1 MTKVV
6 NRVVHIP
13 KANEKN
19 QLIDEIIKIRQI
31 INNVADRNDPNIV
44 MDLASMQ
51 ETPVISIHPYESM
64 EEHEHLLGKLY
75 ENKDFLTQ
83 ADKVFSHLVRPI
95 TFWMQE
101 IIEPIEGITVDD
113 KPQFLLTNVWKA
125 ARGKRW
131 ELVEMLREGR
141 AKKEG
146 VKPALS
152 VNITGDFDLV
162 FMRLP
167 LRSLSE
173 FTFFL
178 KDVPNIS
185 KMGEIALSHNRH
197 IANVIH
203 Y

>member
-1 MTKVV
+1 MPKVV
-6 NRVVHIP
+6 NRVVHYP

-31 INNVADRNDPNIV
+31 INDVADRNDPNIV
-44 MDLASMQ
+44 MDVASML
-51 ETPVISIHPYESM
+51 ETPVISVHPYESI
-64 EEHEHLLGKLY
+64 EEHEQLLGKLY

-83 ADKVFSHLVRPI
+83 SDKVFGHLVRPI
-95 TFWMQE
+95 NFWMQE
-101 IIEPIEGITVDD
+101 IIEPYEGITVDD
-113 KPQFLLTNVWKA
+113 KPKFLLTNVWKA

-131 ELVEMLREGR
+131 DLVYMLREGR

-146 VKPALS
+146 VKPNLS

-167 LRSLSE
+167 IKSLSE
-173 FTFFL
+173 FKFFL
-178 KDVPNIS
+178 DDVPKIP